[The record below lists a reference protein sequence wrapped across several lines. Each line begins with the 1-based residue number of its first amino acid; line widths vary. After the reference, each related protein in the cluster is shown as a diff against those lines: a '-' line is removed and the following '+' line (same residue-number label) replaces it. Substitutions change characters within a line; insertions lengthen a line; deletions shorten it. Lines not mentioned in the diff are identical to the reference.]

1 MDKATAIEGD
11 FGVKT
16 QISAILKLFESY
28 LADNSIDKAEGVF
41 EDCRKCDHVHRV
53 IVKCIRNEVSL
64 KGINSDHSVIKSYYR
79 QHRVVASR
87 YINRYTSMFA
97 YVRKLKGMSRLSALS
112 ESMASHLPER
122 NLVTT
127 GYTLGMI

>member
-11 FGVKT
+11 FGAKT

-53 IVKCIRNEVSL
+53 IVKGVRNEVGLNRIS
-64 KGINSDHSVIKSYYR
+64 SDHSVIKSYYR
-79 QHRVVASR
+79 KHRVVASR
-87 YINRYTSMFA
+87 YINRHASMFA
-97 YVRKLKGMSRLSALS
+97 YVRKQKGMSILSALPG
-112 ESMASHLPER
+112 SMASLLPMR
-122 NLVTT
+122 NSVTT
-127 GYTLGMI
+127 GYTLLTT